1 MDKKS
6 YNHNSQTHIKRGTSI
21 GKVDNSIE
29 MVWTQKEVYVSK
41 FISSDT
47 QFNYCSNFL
56 SVWKLEKTAEIVL
69 NITPSK
75 K

>member
-47 QFNYCSNFL
+47 QFNYCTNFL
-56 SVWKLEKTAEIVL
+56 SA
-69 NITPSK
+69 
-75 K
+75 

>member
-1 MDKKS
+1 MTLKLTKKGVLQLKKLIIVYGILYRNGMD
-6 YNHNSQTHIKRGTSI
+6 T
-21 GKVDNSIE
+21 
-29 MVWTQKEVYVSK
+29 KEVYVSK

-47 QFNYCSNFL
+47 QFNYCTNFL
-56 SVWKLEKTAEIVL
+56 SVRKLKRTAEIVL